1 MAGRRKLFITHA
13 GELANRLVRTVERNG
28 MVAGFARS
36 YAERH
41 GRAGLLSE
49 AARLPELESTI
60 GREALLVMSAE
71 VRRLLPRAF
80 AAASRGAPDPGEAA
94 FLEAFYAEFLASLGR
109 ALEWRPAE
117 ARAEA
122 DAFRRDLEMYS
133 RWCERSPNAAGAAG
147 AEESPFRDRC
157 ALLLDPP
164 MMEQARRAAADFE
177 KEIIRAAARMFGQL
191 GRSRFPLRKP
201 LRPRARTPRRK
212 SGKKLPSRARK
223 AAAPAKRKAI
233 ATRKR
238 LPRRR

>member
-1 MAGRRKLFITHA
+1 VAGRRKLFITHA
-13 GELANRLVRTVERNG
+13 GELANRLVHTVERNG
-28 MVAGFARS
+28 MVAKFARS

-60 GREALLVMSAE
+60 GREALLIMSAE

-80 AAASRGAPDPGEAA
+80 VAASRGALDSGDAA
-94 FLEAFYAEFLASLGR
+94 FVEGFYAEFLASLGR

-122 DAFRRDLEMYS
+122 GAFRRDLEMYS
-133 RWCERSPNAAGAAG
+133 QWCERSPNATGAAG
-147 AEESPFRDRC
+147 ADESPFRDRC

-177 KEIIRAAARMFGQL
+177 KEIIRAAAQIFGQL
-191 GRSRFPLRKP
+191 GRSRLPLRQSA
-201 LRPRARTPRRK
+201 RHRAKAPRRK
-212 SGKKLPSRARK
+212 SKKKSQKRTRRSTRSG
-223 AAAPAKRKAI
+223 KRKPKVS
-233 ATRKR
+233 RKR
-238 LPRRR
+238 LRRR